1 MPVHILVE
9 TGPPDDP
16 EVTLRT
22 VDQWEAEISRVEVD
36 LLRAGATVSVLP
48 PMDQTTVHPAQP
60 HLATIRRDGNSL
72 VLTALNT
79 FEARPVELRDPTS
92 VSEAL
97 VFARQWLQADPMIGT
112 RR

>member
-1 MPVHILVE
+1 MPVHIE
-9 TGPPDDP
+9 TGPSDSP
-16 EVTLRT
+16 EIALRP
-22 VDQWEAEISRVEVD
+22 VDEWEAEITRVETD
-36 LLRAGATVSVLP
+36 PLRAGTTVSVLP

-60 HLATIRRDGNSL
+60 HLATIRRDGCTL

-92 VSEAL
+92 VGEVLA
-97 VFARQWLQADPMIGT
+97 FARQWLQADPMIGT

>member
-9 TGPPDDP
+9 TGPPDRP
-16 EVTLRT
+16 EITLRT
-22 VDQWEAEISRVEVD
+22 VDEWEAEIARVETD
-36 LLRAGATVSVLP
+36 LLRAGTTVSVLP

-60 HLATIRRDGNSL
+60 HLATIRRDGCTL

-79 FEARPVELRDPTS
+79 FEARIVVLHDPTS

-97 VFARQWLQADPMIGT
+97 AFARQWLQADPMTGT
-112 RR
+112 R